1 MTYKSE
7 GVQGDGA
14 AQELVSMEPFI
25 KRLHETADH
34 LHELMDGTYY
44 SVEQRRLKSAGFL
57 IRLMK
62 EDALNLYALYTQ
74 ATKTEP

>member
-1 MTYKSE
+1 MTIQKRD
-7 GVQGDGA
+7 GQGACAVQ
-14 AQELVSMEPFI
+14 QLLSMEPFI

-34 LHELMDGTYY
+34 LNELMDGSYY
-44 SVEQRRLKSAGFL
+44 SVEQHRLKSAGFL

-62 EDALNLYALYTQ
+62 EDALHLCALYTQ